1 MDILATGRPA
11 VLEVCYGNGKVLGD
25 FQGYSHWICVNGFRV
40 TDDGV
45 EFRYSDTI
53 AVAENWISPELLDES
68 NANVSYGDFYI
79 QPERYICSFEE
90 PINY

>member
-11 VLEVCYGNGKVLGD
+11 VLEVCYGDGKVLND
-25 FQGYSHWICVNGFRV
+25 FQGYSHWTCVNGYRV

-53 AVAENWISPELLDES
+53 AVAENWISSELLDES
-68 NANVSYGDFYI
+68 NANVSYGFFYLR
-79 QPERYICSFEE
+79 PERYICSFEE
-90 PINY
+90 PIT